1 MNALVTANI
10 IEKTAV
16 REALNAVI
24 SADVIEASA
33 ARRART
39 ARVGPILPPAPRMRS
54 GPSSVPMNS
63 G

>member
-24 SADVIEASA
+24 SADVIDASA
-33 ARRART
+33 ARKA
-39 ARVGPILPPAPRMRS
+39 AKSFSS
-54 GPSSVPMNS
+54 GH
-63 G
+63 